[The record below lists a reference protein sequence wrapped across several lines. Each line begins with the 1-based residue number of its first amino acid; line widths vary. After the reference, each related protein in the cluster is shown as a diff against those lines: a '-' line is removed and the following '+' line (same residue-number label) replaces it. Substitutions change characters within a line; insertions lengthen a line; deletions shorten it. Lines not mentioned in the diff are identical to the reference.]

1 MKLDFRQVESLMGA
15 LEQLPKELP
24 RRMLV
29 PAGQLI
35 RDEAIMRAP
44 VGDATTGGYVS
55 GKTGS
60 QEPGTL
66 RDAVYLA
73 YSDRRS
79 NDTATTYS
87 VSWNGDAFWGTFM
100 EFGHNIGVLTKSGGP
115 YRVVPVPGG
124 GFASIKGLPHV
135 GPDSRF
141 VGASFLG
148 VAYEVRADE
157 AMRLAMDEGRRAAA
171 ELLGGKR

>member
-1 MKLDFRQVESLMGA
+1 MGA

-44 VGDATTGGYVS
+44 VGDATTGGYDS

-79 NDTATTYS
+79 NETTTTYS

-100 EFGHNIGVLTKSGGP
+100 EFGFTRP
-115 YRVVPVPGG
+115 YKIVPVKGG
-124 GFASIKGLPHV
+124 GFATLKGQPYV
-135 GPDSRF
+135 GPDPRF

-157 AMRLAMDEGRRAAA
+157 AVRLAMDEGRRAAA
-171 ELLGGKR
+171 ELLGGRR

>member
-1 MKLDFRQVESLMGA
+1 MKLDFSQVGELMSA

-44 VGDATTGGYVS
+44 QGDSITGGYVE

-66 RDAVYLA
+66 KTAMYLA
-73 YSDRRS
+73 YSERRS
-79 NDTATTYS
+79 NETTTTYS
-87 VSWNGDAFWGTFM
+87 VSWNGDAFWGVFQ
-100 EFGHNIGVLTKSGGP
+100 EFGHNRP
-115 YRVVPVPGG
+115 YRIVPVKGG
-124 GFASIKGLPHV
+124 GFATLKSLPYT
-135 GPDSRF
+135 GPEPRF

-148 VAYEVRADE
+148 VAYEVRGAE
-157 AMRLAMDEGRRAAA
+157 AIKLAMEAGRNAAR
-171 ELLGGKR
+171 ELLGVR

>member
-1 MKLDFRQVESLMGA
+1 MKVDFSQVNALLDNA
-15 LEQLPKELP
+15 KILPKELS

-44 VGDATTGGYVS
+44 VGDASTGGYDS

-79 NDTATTYS
+79 NETTTTYS

-100 EFGHNIGVLTKSGGP
+100 EFGFNRP
-115 YRVVPVPGG
+115 YKIVPVKGG
-124 GFASIKGLPHV
+124 GFATLKGQPYV
-135 GPDSRF
+135 GPEPRF

-148 VAYEVRADE
+148 VAYEVRVNE
-157 AMRLAMDEGRRAAA
+157 ALQLALDEGRRAAA
-171 ELLGGKR
+171 ELLGGAR